1 MGIWDWL
8 FGKSRRAQSGQARE
22 RLTPHVLDLPNDPT
36 SDPQIGN
43 LARATYHAFSL
54 EDHEKID
61 RIVRKLHRTMRQAGE
76 QGLPEEIVFDK
87 NLYEQMKADEKD
99 LDRLLLGIL
108 IKLYGLAKSTLSTS
122 DRMDL
127 AQFVAY
133 FNERTGAKVLL

>member
-1 MGIWDWL
+1 
-8 FGKSRRAQSGQARE
+8 
-22 RLTPHVLDLPNDPT
+22 
-36 SDPQIGN
+36 
-43 LARATYHAFSL
+43 
-54 EDHEKID
+54 
-61 RIVRKLHRTMRQAGE
+61 MRQAGE